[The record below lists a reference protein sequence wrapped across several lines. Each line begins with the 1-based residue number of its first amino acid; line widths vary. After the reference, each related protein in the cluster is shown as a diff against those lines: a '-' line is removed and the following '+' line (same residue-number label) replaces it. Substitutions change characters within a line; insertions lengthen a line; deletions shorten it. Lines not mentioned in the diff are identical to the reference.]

1 MDTEET
7 LLPPSYKEEPANKIE
22 TNNLSKEALLPPQ
35 KFIEKEKEK
44 KSCCENCCEC
54 FCACC
59 SESMNCCLPLAFIC
73 CLLGQK

>member
-7 LLPPSYKEEPANKIE
+7 LLPPDYKENNIQ
-22 TNNLSKEALLPPQ
+22 TNNVIKDALIPPQ
-35 KFIEKEKEK
+35 NMEEEKE

-54 FCACC
+54 FCTCC
-59 SESMNCCLPLAFIC
+59 TESMNCCLPLAFIC